1 MLNYDLGLGWEWQG
15 GGAERWQAFSF
26 SWNKPKTL
34 AREITCTAAATGHQP
49 ELCFTKA
56 GMQLRQMYGRKRYVA
71 NGVPLV
77 FKVYEF
83 ADRNIPIFVFACTWE
98 RNAEQTTSEEE
109 QLKGDPSTGHG
120 IRQAIHQLV
129 RGERGITD
137 EVRVFKLG
145 VWGPRTIGEAEAS
158 FQQQLNLLVQPMGKS

>member
-1 MLNYDLGLGWEWQG
+1 MTSQNTELINRALTSLSEDEMLFRD
-15 GGAERWQAFSF
+15 S
-26 SWNKPKTL
+26 
-34 AREITCTAAATGHQP
+34 
-49 ELCFTKA
+49 
-56 GMQLRQMYGRKRYVA
+56 
-71 NGVPLV
+71 
-77 FKVYEF
+77 VYEF

-109 QLKGDPSTGHG
+109 ELHGDPSTGRG
-120 IRQAIHQLV
+120 IRQAIHQFV

-158 FQQQLNLLVQPMGKS
+158 FQQQLNLLVQPMGAGAKT